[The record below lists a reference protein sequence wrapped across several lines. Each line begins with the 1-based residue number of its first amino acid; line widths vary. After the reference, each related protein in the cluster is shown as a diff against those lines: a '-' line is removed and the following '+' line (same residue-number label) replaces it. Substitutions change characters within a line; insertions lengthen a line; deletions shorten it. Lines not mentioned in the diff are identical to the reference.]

1 MLRPVAAIIGLGL
14 IGGSLL
20 RALRQNGGWRLR
32 GTDLDEKTIAEAWRT
47 GYLSEAA
54 MTAEV
59 AVRDADLVIL
69 CVPFNEMLS
78 LAQQIKPF
86 LKQGAVVTDVSS
98 VRGGLTATMQA
109 ELAGKATF
117 IGGHPMAGNEWN
129 GWGASSADLFEDK
142 AFVLES
148 AAAVSKTAIALVE
161 RMVASIGAHPVWM
174 TAVVHDRAAAL
185 ISHAPHVVAS
195 AMVLAAA
202 KDERGAEAK
211 SLAAGCFRDMT
222 RVAASGPEMWTDI
235 TCANRQEVIRALR
248 EISNRILSVASA
260 LEAGEEEAVQAFFAE
275 AHAMKENFLTRD
287 GENDAD

>member
-1 MLRPVAAIIGLGL
+1 MVRPVVAIIGLGL

-32 GTDLDEKTIAEAWRT
+32 GTDADAKTIADAWRA

-54 MTAEV
+54 MTSEA
-59 AVRDADLVIL
+59 AVREADLVIL
-69 CVPFNEMLS
+69 CVPFSNMLS
-78 LAQQIKPF
+78 LVRRIKPF

-98 VRGGLTATMQA
+98 VRGGLTAAMQT
-109 ELAGKATF
+109 ELAGAATF
-117 IGGHPMAGNEWN
+117 IGGHPMAGTERH
-129 GWGASSADLFEDK
+129 GWDASSADLFEGR
-142 AFVLES
+142 AYVLEQTPGVPKEAS
-148 AAAVSKTAIALVE
+148 ALVE
-161 RMVASIGAHPVWM
+161 RMLAAIGAHPVWM
-174 TAVVHDRAAAL
+174 TAAVHDRAAAL

-202 KDERGAEAK
+202 KDEKGAAAK

-248 EISNRILSVASA
+248 EVSKRILSVAAA
-260 LEAGEEEAVQAFFAE
+260 LETDDEESVRDFFKE
-275 AHAMKENFLTRD
+275 AHQMKEKFLAKD
-287 GENDAD
+287 GESDAD